1 MAGDKR
7 VMEYGGP
14 EAFGL
19 KDVNGK
25 SVAATTGSKV
35 IRLNRPHAVL
45 VVIDIANQND
55 DGTAGGLMDLQF
67 DLYDEAGANI
77 IWSGDIATAIPI
89 HVDLKA
95 GVLFGGGVSAAASDG
110 TIAADADVLAIFN
123 KLVLRVDVTVA
134 SNDTGT
140 CLINLRAL
148 VQE

>member
-19 KDVNGK
+19 EDVDGK
-25 SVAATTGSKV
+25 SVAATTGSKIV
-35 IRLNRPHAVL
+35 RLNRPHAVL
-45 VVIDIANQND
+45 VIIDIANQND
-55 DGTAGGLMDLQF
+55 DGTAGGLADLEF

-77 IWSGDIATAIPI
+77 IWSGVLATGIPI
-89 HVDLKA
+89 HVDLKT
-95 GVLFGGGVSAAASDG
+95 GVLFGGGVTAVAADG

-123 KLVLRVDVTVA
+123 KLALRVNVTVA